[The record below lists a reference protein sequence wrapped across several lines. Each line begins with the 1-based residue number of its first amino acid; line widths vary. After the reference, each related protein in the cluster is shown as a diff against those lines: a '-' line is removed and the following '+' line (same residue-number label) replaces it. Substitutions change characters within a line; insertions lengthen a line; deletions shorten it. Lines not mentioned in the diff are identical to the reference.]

1 VLFARRCVPYYGAE
15 EWIGQV
21 SRARGWRSNV
31 EWQAWM
37 VDSQVA
43 GYVTQFADIG
53 FTFATVY
60 GAGHMVPETRPQAAS
75 ALFNRFI
82 SGVDR
87 ALVTGLVEATALR
100 PLAIAKQ
107 PQSVVVRHG
116 ESFSLE
122 VQLTGGVE
130 PYAVTWTQDSRPLS
144 ATWQEAAYNL
154 DASQGLRLNVEAA
167 AACHQGRYVCSVTD
181 GDGMSLLCGAATVTL
196 VGDPNDDPTA
206 CVTAACAA
214 AAVSALPG
222 WSGPLP
228 SRHYS
233 GYVDVSAEP
242 GTTPGRFLHYWLVE
256 AEDVDP
262 ATAPLVLWLNGG
274 PGCSSM
280 DGFWHEIGPFRV
292 DKQDDTR
299 IHRNP
304 YSVCNPALCLDIISL
319 LRWEVATHFIFS
331 RTVMHRVV
339 GQDRK
344 LGLSGSSS
352 WHRLL
357 LYRRDQQPAHR

>member
-1 VLFARRCVPYYGAE
+1 
-15 EWIGQV
+15 
-21 SRARGWRSNV
+21 
-31 EWQAWM
+31 
-37 VDSQVA
+37 
-43 GYVTQFADIG
+43 
-53 FTFATVY
+53 
-60 GAGHMVPETRPQAAS
+60 
-75 ALFNRFI
+75 
-82 SGVDR
+82 
-87 ALVTGLVEATALR
+87 
-100 PLAIAKQ
+100 
-107 PQSVVVRHG
+107 
-116 ESFSLE
+116 
-122 VQLTGGVE
+122 
-130 PYAVTWTQDSRPLS
+130 
-144 ATWQEAAYNL
+144 
-154 DASQGLRLNVEAA
+154 
-167 AACHQGRYVCSVTD
+167 
-181 GDGMSLLCGAATVTL
+181 MSLLCGAATVTL